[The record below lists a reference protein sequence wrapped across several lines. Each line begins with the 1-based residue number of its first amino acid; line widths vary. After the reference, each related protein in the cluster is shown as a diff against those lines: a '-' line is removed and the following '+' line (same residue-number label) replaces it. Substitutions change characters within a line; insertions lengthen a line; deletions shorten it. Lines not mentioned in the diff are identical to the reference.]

1 MIEKEGG
8 GVVVVGNLQAGV
20 VELLQNFEHARLL
33 ILSQQEKCF
42 GFSF

>member
-20 VELLQNFEHARLL
+20 VDLLQNFEHARLL

-42 GFSF
+42 CFSF